1 MYKLTQKQ
9 LADVAHYASSNLYNY
24 CRNHNIHHLVL
35 GSSGGLDSAVTL
47 KLAQLS
53 CQLAERDGYELK
65 SIGMVL
71 PCFSTNRSIDLGR
84 LAIESAGA
92 KKIEIN
98 LSPVFSALMN
108 NAVDFGIERQL
119 ESVAPE
125 ITSAEW
131 RERRIIAQ
139 GNIKARLRMIHVY
152 QVAGL
157 LKGMVLSTDNLSELW
172 MGFWTLHGD
181 VGDYGMIQNL
191 LKGLELYDLARYL
204 GVAPEI
210 IAAKP
215 DDGLGIG
222 KGDEDQLHAP
232 YDKID
237 EVMISLMQ
245 QNEFDVLSLRFPK
258 QLPIIEGV
266 KPETV
271 EELVRRYYGTE
282 FKRQGPINLTRSD
295 LHLPPINNIN
305 LRGDSENQA

>member
-1 MYKLTQKQ
+1 MYKLTQQQ
-9 LADVAHYASSNLYNY
+9 LADVAKYASSNLYAY
-24 CRNHNIHHLVL
+24 CVKNNIHHLVV

-47 KLAQLS
+47 KLAQLA
-53 CQLAERDGYELK
+53 CNLAEKDGYELK

-71 PCFSTNRSIDLGR
+71 PCFSSRRSIDLGR
-84 LAIESAGA
+84 LAIRSAGA
-92 KKIEIN
+92 EVIEIN
-98 LSPVFSALMN
+98 LDKAFSALMN
-108 NAVDFGIERQL
+108 NAVEEGIGWQLDDIEPDVTAADWRQ
-119 ESVAPE
+119 
-125 ITSAEW
+125 
-131 RERRIIAQ
+131 RRIIAQ

-157 LKGMVLSTDNLSELW
+157 LKGIVLSTDNLSELW

-204 GVAPEI
+204 GVPKEI

-237 EVMISLMQ
+237 EVMITFYQ
-245 QNEFDVLSLRFPK
+245 QNEPHIINRRHSAVLPAV
-258 QLPIIEGV
+258 EGV
-266 KPETV
+266 KPEV
-271 EELVRRYYGTE
+271 VSELVARYQATNYKRWGTV
-282 FKRQGPINLTRSD
+282 NLTRSD